1 MNVKQSSQVKNSST
15 QVDFVVMTKAVAK
28 LGQKRINEIAE
39 WANPRGFPLS
49 GALAAE
55 LEYLADRAR
64 WPREKRPGPAHGG
77 RVRITL
83 SWIADRRGLAALDG
97 RPIEDDEVAAL
108 LGLSL
113 EGWKRLSRHAPM
125 DSLEFDSRRVSNFK
139 KRAEFAYQIGA

>member
-64 WPREKRPGPAHGG
+64 WPREKRPGPG
-77 RVRITL
+77 RWWPG
-83 SWIADRRGLAALDG
+83 SHNAFMDRRSPRPRRTRWAAYRG
-97 RPIEDDEVAAL
+97 R
-108 LGLSL
+108 
-113 EGWKRLSRHAPM
+113 
-125 DSLEFDSRRVSNFK
+125 
-139 KRAEFAYQIGA
+139 